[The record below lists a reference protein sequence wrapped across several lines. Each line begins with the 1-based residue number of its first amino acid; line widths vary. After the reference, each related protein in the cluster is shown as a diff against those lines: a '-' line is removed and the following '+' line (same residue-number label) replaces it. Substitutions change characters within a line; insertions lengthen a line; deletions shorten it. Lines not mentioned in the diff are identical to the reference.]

1 MTEGMGMLSA
11 LARLALDAMPKANLS
26 WLRVASSVKADFR
39 SASLG
44 VKYAMKTASLVDLKD
59 AMFFSSRIDTIGS
72 VERFMK
78 ETILGIR
85 MISLR

>member
-1 MTEGMGMLSA
+1 MQGRGRLLA
-11 LARLALDAMPKANLS
+11 LARLTLDAMPKANLW
-26 WLRVASSVKADFR
+26 WLRVASSVNADFR
-39 SASLG
+39 SGSLD

-59 AMFFSSRIDTIGS
+59 VMFFLSRMDTIGS
-72 VERFMK
+72 VERYIK